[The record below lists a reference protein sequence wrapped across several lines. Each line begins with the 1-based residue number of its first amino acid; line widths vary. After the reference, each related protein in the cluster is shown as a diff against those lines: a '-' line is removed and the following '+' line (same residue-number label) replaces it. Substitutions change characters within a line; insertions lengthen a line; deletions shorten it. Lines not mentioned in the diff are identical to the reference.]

1 MTEEEIQARIDE
13 IDREAAEIRQLK
25 ANSKLTLEDHENVSD
40 NYQYHLEWNYLMS
53 ELQEERNY
61 LIRERN
67 KFHMVD

>member
-25 ANSKLTLEDHENVSD
+25 ANSKLTLEDYENVSD